1 MAAPAIPRRDE
12 PKGGNFSAPFRGMI
26 GHSMCET
33 QHMDTAVQTSKIIAR
48 KDGMI
53 GWVIFNN
60 PEKRNAMS
68 LEMYEATA
76 AAMEGYA
83 KDPEVRVVII
93 RGEGEKALRTEADI
107 EQLKNRR
114 TNAEQLK
121 EDEVISERCNK
132 AIRECPKPVI
142 AMIRGYCMGGGL
154 GIAVVCDLRIASDD
168 SRFGIPAAK
177 LGVGYRFM
185 GIRRLSELVGPSF
198 AAEVFYTGRQF
209 NAQEALQM
217 GLVNRILPVAEME
230 KYVLDYAATL
240 SANAPLTIA
249 AVKRSLIELRK
260 DPDERDLA
268 LCQKMVD
275 DCFASEDYKE
285 GQKAFMEKRKP
296 VFKGR

>member
-1 MAAPAIPRRDE
+1 
-12 PKGGNFSAPFRGMI
+12 
-26 GHSMCET
+26 
-33 QHMDTAVQTSKIIAR
+33 MDTPVRTEKIIAR
-48 KDGMI
+48 KDGGV

-83 KDPEVRVVII
+83 KDPEVRVVIL
-93 RGEGEKALRTEADI
+93 RGEGEKAFISGADI
-107 EQLKNRR
+107 SQFKDRRSNPEQVQA
-114 TNAEQLK
+114 AEA
-121 EDEVISERCNK
+121 ISERCNR
-132 AIRECPKPVI
+132 AIRDCPKPVI

-168 SRFGIPAAK
+168 SRFGVPAAK
-177 LGVGYRFM
+177 LGVGYRFS

-198 AAEVFYTGRQF
+198 TAEIFYSGRPF
-209 NAQEALQM
+209 NTQEALQM
-217 GLVNRILPVAEME
+217 GLVNRVLPAAELE
-230 KYVLDYAATL
+230 KYVMDTAATL
-240 SANAPLTIA
+240 AANAPLTLA

-260 DPDERDLA
+260 DPAERDLA
-268 LCQKMVD
+268 LCQKMVE